1 MPRNPQNRYSADVHF
16 RVSSDFMSMV
26 HLVAR
31 ANGMTASNFMRS
43 AIVDAMRRSCGQDTG
58 PDRNAA

>member
-1 MPRNPQNRYSADVHF
+1 MPTTSQNSYSADVHF

-43 AIVDAMRRSCGQDTG
+43 AIVDAIRRSGVQYAT
-58 PDRNAA
+58 PDRDLA